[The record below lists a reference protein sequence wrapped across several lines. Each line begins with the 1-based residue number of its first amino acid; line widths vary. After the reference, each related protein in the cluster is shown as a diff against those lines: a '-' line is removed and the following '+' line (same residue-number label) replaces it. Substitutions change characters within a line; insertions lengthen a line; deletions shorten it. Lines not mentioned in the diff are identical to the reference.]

1 MTEIQY
7 QQLLRIV
14 SESIERQLKE
24 SEGKDDVQNKD
35 KCA

>member
-1 MTEIQY
+1 MQY

-24 SEGKDDVQNKD
+24 SEGEDVHDKD

>member
-14 SESIERQLKE
+14 SESIERQIKE
-24 SEGKDDVQNKD
+24 SEAKDVQDKD